1 MAVNYT
7 EFVFDEIR
15 TIGRAWLDTN
25 PQPDPINVEFLYEK
39 IGEMS
44 WRRLKDNKSV
54 RQILMEIGVDPNDY
68 LPPPPPQTGMF
79 PPEQGRLHIIEDAF
93 YTEDNEIWQWRG
105 FSMFLAY
112 RRFLAGEDLRPD
124 LRQLR
129 AWGANLIRVFGP
141 LPWVETPD
149 YRFES
154 FNLARLGEFF
164 SLVAE
169 EGLRVEFVP
178 FCYTFGNTQ
187 SRREFA
193 QQCFTIMDEHWNVV
207 AEMVNEPAVGDKPDP
222 IDVLD
227 GVDRKRVLTAYG
239 YYPRE
244 NDPLSGVQVL
254 DFATTHTVR
263 DSAWFRKARHG
274 QELQVNKG
282 VPVVNDEPAKAIEP
296 GNPGDPTNAPHPGFG
311 YTGGKTNPDEFTW
324 YGGVTALWQPGHT
337 LHTEEGKW
345 GCIPVPE
352 TRQWDITEA
361 VSANVWAKIPAP
373 VQVGRYT
380 GAHLSS
386 CPVDGKDLQ
395 INGRDIWT
403 YASLHDTNAVGVR
416 CAVSAPQPKPG
427 WVEVER
433 WGPGGS
439 VVSVRR
445 L

>member
-1 MAVNYT
+1 MADYHQ
-7 EFVFDEIR
+7 FVFDEIR
-15 TIGRAWLDTN
+15 RIGRAWLDVN
-25 PQPDPINVEFLYEK
+25 PQPEPVDQEFMFEK

-44 WRRLKDNKSV
+44 WRRLVDNKPM
-54 RQILMEIGVDPNDY
+54 RQIFTEIGVNPDDY
-68 LPPPPPQTGMF
+68 LDTPSPPPPP
-79 PPEQGRLHIIEDAF
+79 PDELSRLHIEGKTFRTA
-93 YTEDNEIWQWRG
+93 DNHLWQWRG
-105 FSMFLAY
+105 FSLFLAY
-112 RRFLAGEDLRPD
+112 RRMLAGEDLRTD
-124 LRQLR
+124 LRKLR
-129 AWGANLIRVFGP
+129 TWGVNIIRVFGP
-141 LPWVETPD
+141 LPWAELGGNYDHTT
-149 YRFES
+149 FS
-154 FNLARLGEFF
+154 TSRLDEFF
-164 SLVAE
+164 QLVGE

-193 QQCFTIMDEHWNVV
+193 QQCFTVMDEHWNVV

-222 IDVLD
+222 IDVLV

-244 NDPLSGVQVL
+244 NDPFSGVQVL

-311 YTGGKTNPDEFTW
+311 YTGGKTNPDEFVW